1 MSKKREKPSTFD
13 MMEKYLEEIEALADE
28 LMESTFPEGPS
39 WNTETCC
46 LQALSNVFITSR
58 EVIVTAD
65 LPNIEPETVKV
76 EAVDENLIEI
86 TAKMKKKVRFADLG
100 IYHRH
105 GEFSFLRCQGRVH
118 VAFDAEKMKI
128 SCKGGILE
136 VRFPRKK

>member
-1 MSKKREKPSTFD
+1 MSEKREKLSTFD

-28 LMESTFPEGPS
+28 FMASAFSEGPS

-100 IYHRH
+100 R
-105 GEFSFLRCQGRVH
+105 ESFLFY
-118 VAFDAEKMKI
+118 VAKVAYM
-128 SCKGGILE
+128 
-136 VRFPRKK
+136 